1 MSYYEIIS
9 NEYRF
14 GRVYPHLTQK
24 YMPKDIGKIV
34 QFLTSEFGMT
44 LDGLYLENYKTPDVV
59 VVMKGALP
67 MAAIKERF
75 SNMQGVRFGERVVVS
90 DATFSSL
97 EGSAP

>member
-1 MSYYEIIS
+1 MSYYEVIS

-14 GRVYPHLTQK
+14 GRVYPHLIQK
-24 YMPKDIGKIV
+24 YMPKDIGQIV
-34 QFLTSEFGMT
+34 QYLTSELGMV

-59 VVMKGALP
+59 VVMKGKLP

-75 SNMQGVRFGERVVVS
+75 DNIQGIRFGEHVVVS

-97 EGSAP
+97 EGSAL